1 MVGPGNAALGQQL
14 AGERPE
20 APLHP
25 VAPPRAADLLRDGD
39 SEPHVGILVAA
50 VADEQD
56 EAGHGRPAAAIRREE
71 IGPAGKDRVG
81 PAAQADSVLRPRARR
96 AASTLRPPTVAVRAR
111 KPWRRLRTRLLG
123 WKVRFIAHSSN
134 VVIKRPAPGPHESTT
149 FMGTPHRRPRRGRGY
164 ARRG

>member
-25 VAPPRAADLLRDGD
+25 VAHHRAADLLGDGD
-39 SEPHVGILVAA
+39 SEPHVDILVAA

-56 EAGHGRPAAAIRREE
+56 EAGHGGAAAAIRRQE
-71 IGPAGKDRVG
+71 IGAAGENRVG
-81 PAAQADSVLRPRARR
+81 LAAQADSVLPPRARR
-96 AASTLRPPTVAVRAR
+96 SASTLRPPTVAVRAR

-123 WKVRFIAHSSN
+123 WKVRFIAHSS
-134 VVIKRPAPGPHESTT
+134 KTEMAAPRGAAFLAGADTQRGAESQSPRPGS
-149 FMGTPHRRPRRGRGY
+149 
-164 ARRG
+164 